1 MKRLFDKDTWQ
12 EIFGSIQKNKVRT
25 VITMIGV
32 LWGIFIYIALAGSSK
47 GLDNGFERAFQ
58 SIAANS
64 IFVWAQYTSLPYAGY
79 KSQRAIQLKLG
90 DADIL
95 RKRVKG
101 IKFIAPRN
109 VAGVFGSAGGNIVRG
124 NKTGTY
130 AIYGEFPEY
139 IKIAT
144 AKIFDGGRF
153 INNSDIEKERKVC
166 VIGERTLAELFEEG
180 EDPIGKFISINK
192 LNFRVVGVHKFVQGG
207 GFGDDGDIY
216 IPFATFKKIFNTG
229 DNVNFFMI
237 AANDNIDGVEVE
249 KNIKAT
255 LKQIHKIDPNDERA
269 IGGFNLGEV
278 FKKIFNTGDR
288 VNFFMIAA
296 DENIDGVQVE
306 KDIKATLKQI
316 HKIDP
321 NDERAISGFNLG
333 EVFKKTMN
341 FANGLTFLSLVVGI
355 ATILA
360 GVIGIGNILLIS
372 VKERTKEIGIRRA
385 LGATPSEVRSQIILE
400 SVFLTILAGIIG
412 IILGALVLYGINAAT
427 ADMTDFPYT
436 NPTVPIPY
444 VLGALTLMIVLG
456 TLIGIIP
463 AQKAV
468 SIKPIDALREE

>member
-1 MKRLFDKDTWQ
+1 MKRIFDKDTWQ

-25 VITMIGV
+25 IITMIGV
-32 LWGIFIYIALAGSSK
+32 LWGIFIYIALSGSSK

-58 SIAANS
+58 SIASNS
-64 IFVWAQYTSLPYAGY
+64 IFVWAQSTSIPYGGY
-79 KSQRAIQLKLG
+79 KSERRIQLKLG
-90 DADIL
+90 DVEIL
-95 RKRVKG
+95 KKRVKG

-124 NKTGTY
+124 TKTGTY
-130 AIYGEFPEY
+130 SIYGEFPEY

-144 AKIFDGGRF
+144 SKIYDGGRF
-153 INNSDIEKERKVC
+153 INESDIKNERKVC
-166 VIGERTLAELFEEG
+166 VIGERTQLELFEEN
-180 EDPIGKFISINK
+180 ENPIGQFISINK
-192 LNFRVVGVHKFVQGG
+192 INFRVVGVHKFVQGG

-216 IPFATFKKIFNTG
+216 IPFATFRKIFNTG
-229 DNVNFFMI
+229 DNVGWFMI
-237 AANDNIDGVEVE
+237 AAYENIDGLKVE
-249 KNIKAT
+249 KDIKAT
-255 LKQIHKIDPNDERA
+255 LKEIHTIHPDDERG

-278 FKKIFNTGDR
+278 FT
-288 VNFFMIAA
+288 
-296 DENIDGVQVE
+296 
-306 KDIKATLKQI
+306 
-316 HKIDP
+316 
-321 NDERAISGFNLG
+321 
-333 EVFKKTMN
+333 KTMN

-400 SVFLTILAGIIG
+400 SVFLTVLAGIIG

-427 ADMTDFPYT
+427 VDMTDFPYT

-444 VLGALTLMIVLG
+444 VLGALSLMIILG
-456 TLIGIIP
+456 TLIGMIP

-468 SIKPIDALREE
+468 SVKPIDALREE